1 MQLHKF
7 IILLG
12 TGVILITFFIA
23 LIFKKKQHA
32 DFAKYIFSFVVLG
45 LLISINT
52 IIYYHFHITSLY
64 TLRFIQFLL
73 ISIQTLCV
81 GMFFLTILANKPFQK
96 KIRSLVIFFLFLQAI
111 MFVLGVLNYLDF
123 TSVYIAISL
132 ISFIFSMIYFKDLL
146 NSIPSVSLSHNP
158 PFWIVVGF
166 FLHSCIS
173 FPIYSLHRFIPFQT
187 QRDLRFAV
195 FSLSNISLIIL
206 YVFIIKS
213 YLCFKHQ
220 PNL

>member
-7 IILLG
+7 IILIG
-12 TGVILITFFIA
+12 TGVILFTFFIA
-23 LIFKKKQHA
+23 LLYKKKQQSP
-32 DFAKYIFSFVVLG
+32 FTKYIFIFIILG

-52 IIYYHFHITSLY
+52 IGYYHFHMTSLY

-73 ISIQTLCV
+73 ISLQTPCI
-81 GMFFLTILANKPFQK
+81 GMFFLSILSNKPFQK
-96 KIRSLVIFFLFLQAI
+96 SMKYLIAFFLLLQVF
-111 MFVLGVLNYLDF
+111 MFVLGILNYLDF
-123 TSVYIAISL
+123 TSIYIAISL
-132 ISFIFSMIYFKDLL
+132 ISLIFSMIYFKDLL
-146 NSIPSVSLSHNP
+146 NSVPYISLSYNP
-158 PFWIVVGF
+158 PFWIVVGL

-187 QRDLRFAV
+187 QKDLRLAI